1 MSFESFED
9 AHMKLGLEGSPRY
22 NVISST
28 GIISL
33 KITDG
38 LNSYNKVLNG
48 GNIVWFTGI
57 GPKSAEGIPIRNQ
70 LEEKQA
76 PFFVSQKYG
85 TVFPI
90 LREKGGSVDV
100 LGNYRIIDI
109 IKKVTSSG
117 FIYYHIK
124 MYRAYDK
131 PFFTRAK
138 IDL

>member
-38 LNSYNKVLNG
+38 LNSYNKILNG
-48 GNIVWFTGI
+48 GNVVWFAGI
-57 GPKSAEGIPIRNQ
+57 GSKSAEGIPIRNQ
-70 LEEKQA
+70 LEENQS

-85 TVFPI
+85 DAFPI

-100 LGNYRIIDI
+100 MGNYRVIDI
-109 IKKVTSSG
+109 VKKLTSSG

>member
-1 MSFESFED
+1 MTFESFED

-22 NVISST
+22 NVISSK

-33 KITDG
+33 KIIDG
-38 LNSYNKVLNG
+38 LNTYNKILNG
-48 GNIVWFTGI
+48 GNIVWFAGI
-57 GPKSAEGIPIRNQ
+57 GSKSAEGSPVRNQ
-70 LEEKQA
+70 LEENQS
-76 PFFVSQKYG
+76 PFFVTKKYG
-85 TVFPI
+85 DIFPI
-90 LREKGGSVDV
+90 LREKDGVVDV

-109 IKKVTSSG
+109 IKKLTTSG

-124 MYRAYDK
+124 MYRAHDK